1 MSDDFPR
8 EDGKSPHDDA
18 GTAESGDAETRGR
31 GDAGN
36 TGDAETRGR
45 VDAEEIGRGDG
56 ETGGR
61 GDRKAPES
69 VDAGDLDAGTRGRGD
84 AANLTDV
91 DMETRASQRSAASQ
105 NSTQERGDAERA
117 EEEAFLASEEA
128 FGGLAEKSA
137 LGAGEPQVA
146 PTVERAAGKESPINE
161 APAPAVDRRK
171 APRGPRP
178 SLEEEREPV
187 FHDEG
192 GYRMRMEPAAL
203 AKLRELPGAKGKTDR
218 ELGEEFFKGQSAR
231 LVASMAGDVETPA
244 EVRVVVDPYSRQ
256 AFLAVG
262 RTIRGIVSF

>member
-8 EDGKSPHDDA
+8 EDGEAPHDDA
-18 GTAESGDAETRGR
+18 GTLE
-31 GDAGN
+31 N
-36 TGDAETRGR
+36 
-45 VDAEEIGRGDG
+45 VDAQKPGGGDG
-56 ETGGR
+56 
-61 GDRKAPES
+61 
-69 VDAGDLDAGTRGRGD
+69 
-84 AANLTDV
+84 
-91 DMETRASQRSAASQ
+91 ETRASQRSAASQ
-105 NSTQERGDAERA
+105 SSTGGRGNREAPESVDAEKRGGDAERA

-128 FGGLAEKSA
+128 FGGLAEESA
-137 LGAGEPQVA
+137 LGAGEPQA
-146 PTVERAAGKESPINE
+146 ASAVERAAREESPINE

>member
-1 MSDDFPR
+1 MQ
-8 EDGKSPHDDA
+8 
-18 GTAESGDAETRGR
+18 
-31 GDAGN
+31 
-36 TGDAETRGR
+36 
-45 VDAEEIGRGDG
+45 V
-56 ETGGR
+56 
-61 GDRKAPES
+61 
-69 VDAGDLDAGTRGRGD
+69 L
-84 AANLTDV
+84 
-91 DMETRASQRSAASQ
+91 
-105 NSTQERGDAERA
+105 GDAERA
-117 EEEAFLASEEA
+117 EEEALLASEED
-128 FGGLAEKSA
+128 FGGSAKETA
-137 LGAGEPQVA
+137 LGSGEPQAA
-146 PTVERAAGKESPINE
+146 PAVERAPREESPIDE
-161 APAPAVDRRK
+161 APPQAVDRRK

-231 LVASMAGDVETPA
+231 LIASMAGDVETPA

>member
-1 MSDDFPR
+1 M
-8 EDGKSPHDDA
+8 
-18 GTAESGDAETRGR
+18 
-31 GDAGN
+31 
-36 TGDAETRGR
+36 
-45 VDAEEIGRGDG
+45 GRGDG
-56 ETGGR
+56 GN
-61 GDRKAPES
+61 
-69 VDAGDLDAGTRGRGD
+69 AGDAGTRGRGD
-84 AANLTDV
+84 AGNLADV
-91 DMETRASQRSAASQ
+91 DMGTRASQSP
-105 NSTQERGDAERA
+105 TQEPGDVERA
-117 EEEAFLASEEA
+117 EGEAFLILEEDLGVSAEGAA
-128 FGGLAEKSA
+128 F
-137 LGAGEPQVA
+137 GAGEPQTSPA
-146 PTVERAAGKESPINE
+146 VERAAREEPPIDE
-161 APAPAVDRRK
+161 APPPAVDRRK

>member
-1 MSDDFPR
+1 MC
-8 EDGKSPHDDA
+8 G
-18 GTAESGDAETRGR
+18 
-31 GDAGN
+31 
-36 TGDAETRGR
+36 
-45 VDAEEIGRGDG
+45 V
-56 ETGGR
+56 
-61 GDRKAPES
+61 
-69 VDAGDLDAGTRGRGD
+69 
-84 AANLTDV
+84 DV
-91 DMETRASQRSAASQ
+91 DPAH
-105 NSTQERGDAERA
+105 
-117 EEEAFLASEEA
+117 
-128 FGGLAEKSA
+128 A
-137 LGAGEPQVA
+137 LVPQGR
-146 PTVERAAGKESPINE
+146 ELLDRAALVAAGGMHQQRESLE
-161 APAPAVDRRK
+161 ARDPSAQRLHVGLRLEVGRQSVRFVLARSAVDRRK

>member
-1 MSDDFPR
+1 MNDDSRR
-8 EDGKSPHDDA
+8 EDGEPRSDGAVTP
-18 GTAESGDAETRGR
+18 ENGDAETRGR
-31 GDAGN
+31 GDA
-36 TGDAETRGR
+36 
-45 VDAEEIGRGDG
+45 
-56 ETGGR
+56 
-61 GDRKAPES
+61 ES
-69 VDAGDLDAGTRGRGD
+69 LA
-84 AANLTDV
+84 DV
-91 DMETRASQRSAASQ
+91 DPETP
-105 NSTQERGDAERA
+105 EPGDAERS
-117 EEEAFLASEEA
+117 EEEAFRASEEDS
-128 FGGLAEKSA
+128 GGSAEESA
-137 LGAGEPQVA
+137 LGAGEPQAA
-146 PTVERAAGKESPINE
+146 PEVEPAAREELPISE
-161 APAPAVDRRK
+161 PPPPAVDRRK

>member
-1 MSDDFPR
+1 MSNDIPRDD
-8 EDGKSPHDDA
+8 EESLHDDA
-18 GTAESGDAETRGR
+18 VTP
-31 GDAGN
+31 
-36 TGDAETRGR
+36 
-45 VDAEEIGRGDG
+45 EEAGRGDG
-56 ETGGR
+56 EIGGR
-61 GDRKAPES
+61 EETETPENRDATAGGDQGA
-69 VDAGDLDAGTRGRGD
+69 
-84 AANLTDV
+84 
-91 DMETRASQRSAASQ
+91 ETR
-105 NSTQERGDAERA
+105 ERGEVEET
-117 EEEAFLASEEA
+117 EEEAFLVSEE
-128 FGGLAEKSA
+128 GLAGSAEASA
-137 LGAGEPQVA
+137 LV
-146 PTVERAAGKESPINE
+146 AGKPQA
-161 APAPAVDRRK
+161 APAVEQAAVEESSVNEPPPPAVDRRK

>member
-18 GTAESGDAETRGR
+18 GTPENLDAQKPGQGDAAIAADGEMRGR
-31 GDAGN
+31 GDAGEIGG
-36 TGDAETRGR
+36 GDGETRGR
-45 VDAEEIGRGDG
+45 EDH
-56 ETGGR
+56 
-61 GDRKAPES
+61 KASES
-69 VDAGDLDAGTRGRGD
+69 VDAGDVDVGTRGRGGAGSVPD
-84 AANLTDV
+84 A
-91 DMETRASQRSAASQ
+91 DMETHASQRSVASQ
-105 NSTQERGDAERA
+105 NSTQERGDAETA
-117 EEEAFLASEEA
+117 EEEAFLASEED
-128 FGGLAEKSA
+128 FGGLTEGSA
-137 LGAGEPQVA
+137 LGAGEPQAA
-146 PTVERAAGKESPINE
+146 PAVELAAREESPINE

-178 SLEEEREPV
+178 ALEEEREPV

-244 EVRVVVDPYSRQ
+244 DVRVVVDPYSRQ

>member
-8 EDGKSPHDDA
+8 KDGKSPHDDE
-18 GTAESGDAETRGR
+18 GTRESGDAETRGR
-31 GDAGN
+31 GDAG
-36 TGDAETRGR
+36 
-45 VDAEEIGRGDG
+45 EIGRGDG

-61 GDRKAPES
+61 GDEEASEN
-69 VDAGDLDAGTRGRGD
+69 VDAETRGRGD
-84 AANLTDV
+84 AGNLADV
-91 DMETRASQRSAASQ
+91 GMETRASQRSAASQ
-105 NSTQERGDAERA
+105 SPTQEPGDAERA
-117 EEEAFLASEEA
+117 EEEAFLASEED
-128 FGGLAEKSA
+128 FGGLTEESA
-137 LGAGEPQVA
+137 LGAGDRKAA
-146 PTVERAAGKESPINE
+146 PAVERAAREETPINE

-178 SLEEEREPV
+178 ALEEEREPV

-231 LVASMAGDVETPA
+231 LIASMAGDVETPA

>member
-1 MSDDFPR
+1 V
-8 EDGKSPHDDA
+8 
-18 GTAESGDAETRGR
+18 DAETRGR
-31 GDAGN
+31 GDA
-36 TGDAETRGR
+36 E
-45 VDAEEIGRGDG
+45 
-56 ETGGR
+56 
-61 GDRKAPES
+61 K
-69 VDAGDLDAGTRGRGD
+69 
-84 AANLTDV
+84 
-91 DMETRASQRSAASQ
+91 
-105 NSTQERGDAERA
+105 A
-117 EEEAFLASEEA
+117 EEEVFLASEEDLTGSAEESA
-128 FGGLAEKSA
+128 FV
-137 LGAGEPQVA
+137 AGEPQA
-146 PTVERAAGKESPINE
+146 AAAVEQATREESSVNE
-161 APAPAVDRRK
+161 APPPAVDRRK